1 MTVSDKTPGT
11 VLTPKLTASPNRKT
25 LKICLIIDSL
35 GPNSGNEILLARLAN
50 ALDPEVIEVHVCCFE
65 DSERVRTLRPEIRTA
80 IFPLTNINSLNGLR
94 QIWRF
99 RRYLKRNRIDAIHS
113 FVNNS
118 AIFGVLASLA
128 GGCRTV
134 ITSRLNCGYWY
145 TIKWV
150 WLFRVLN
157 LFSTHIFTNS
167 AAARDVTASIEKAP
181 PNKISVFYPGVE
193 LARFAVSSHAA
204 ESAPSLGI
212 PEEAAVVG
220 IVANLRPVKDLPLF
234 LRSAALVAR
243 AIPES
248 AFLLVGQGPLKS
260 DLQKLAV
267 ELGIA
272 NRVYFSSREVP
283 VPEYLAKMCVACLS
297 SESESLPNAILEYM
311 AAGLPVVA
319 TDVGGVGELVHDGVT
334 GYLVR
339 ERTAEA
345 FAEPIIRLLRDREL
359 RTSLGRSGLQRAQ
372 TEFDAA
378 AAVERLQQFYI
389 EAVNSTQPRVSTTRP

>member
-1 MTVSDKTPGT
+1 M
-11 VLTPKLTASPNRKT
+11 PKHTGSSARKT
-25 LKICLIIDSL
+25 LKVCLIIDSL

-65 DSERVRTLRPEIRTA
+65 DSERLRNLRPGVHTA
-80 IFPLTNINSLNGLR
+80 IFPLTNTNSPNGLR

-99 RRYLKRNRIDAIHS
+99 RRYLKRNKIDAVHS
-113 FVNNS
+113 FVNNA

-145 TIKWV
+145 TAKWV
-150 WLFRVLN
+150 WLFRALN

-167 AAARDVTASIEKAP
+167 AAARDVTASIEKASAD
-181 PNKISVFYPGVE
+181 KIVVFYPGVD
-193 LARFAVSSHAA
+193 LARFAASPHQRSAA
-204 ESAPSLGI
+204 DNLGI
-212 PEEAAVVG
+212 PEDASVVG
-220 IVANLRPVKDLPLF
+220 IVANFRPVKDLSLF

-243 AIPES
+243 ANPES
-248 AFLLVGQGPLKS
+248 VFLLVGRGPLKA

-267 ELGIA
+267 DLGIRD
-272 NRVYFSSREVP
+272 RVYFSSQEVP
-283 VPEYLAKMCVACLS
+283 VPEYLATMSVACLS
-297 SESESLPNAILEYM
+297 SESESLPNAIMEYM

-319 TDVGGVGELVHDGVT
+319 TDVGGVNELVDDGIT

-345 FAEPIIRLLRDREL
+345 FAEPIIRLLRDRQL
-359 RTSLGRSGLQRAQ
+359 QASLGRNGLQRAQ
-372 TEFDAA
+372 MQFDDR

-389 EAVNSTQPRVSTTRP
+389 EAVRNTQPRVRTTRPCCTSPTERK